1 MDADLLPDDIHSR
14 GIEYLT
20 PCDVHSLRNAYPS
33 KLKYQASMK
42 ESLTNS
48 LSSVLKNGSTK
59 FNHPDPIRSFTSL
72 AHSLPTPRSVC
83 IRRVRLYVYTLSG
96 VVHILTNFL
105 SPFYLLSGS
114 ACVQAIIGSIWRG
127 SDLDIY
133 CTSDAAPY
141 VRSWLIGQDVQQVF
155 SGYSLVSNHSIYTPI
170 HCRW

>member
-33 KLKYQASMK
+33 ELKYQASMK

-83 IRRVRLYVYTLSG
+83 IRQVRLYVYTCQEWF
-96 VVHILTNFL
+96 TF
-105 SPFYLLSGS
+105 
-114 ACVQAIIGSIWRG
+114 
-127 SDLDIY
+127 
-133 CTSDAAPY
+133 
-141 VRSWLIGQDVQQVF
+141 
-155 SGYSLVSNHSIYTPI
+155 
-170 HCRW
+170 